1 MSAFRLGGLLRLRR
15 LEEEQAAA
23 ELARATAE
31 RRAAALRRSSAA
43 AELGAASFPESAD
56 DLSFAAAVAGRAS
69 LMGMVGESTL
79 WLAATGARV
88 EGAQAL
94 WTVRRT
100 AVRTLDKLEERHDA
114 AVGVEEAHVEQL
126 LLDEAALRRP
136 REEER

>member
-43 AELGAASFPESAD
+43 EELGAASFPDSTD
-56 DLSFAAAVAGRAS
+56 DLSFQAAVAGRAS

-79 WLAATGARV
+79 WLAAA
-88 EGAQAL
+88 GAQAV
-94 WTVRRT
+94 WTTRRT
-100 AVRTLDKLEERHDA
+100 AVRTLDKLEARHDA
-114 AVGVEEAHVEQL
+114 AVGAEEARLEQL
-126 LLDEAALRRP
+126 LLDETALRRP

>member
-43 AELGAASFPESAD
+43 EELGAASLPSGD
-56 DLSFAAAVAGRAS
+56 DLSFQAAVAGRAS

-79 WLAATGARV
+79 WLAAAGARV
-88 EGAQAL
+88 EGAQAV
-94 WTVRRT
+94 WTTRRT

-114 AVGVEEAHVEQL
+114 AVGAEEARLEQL
-126 LLDEAALRRP
+126 LLDETALRRP